1 MIQKIGNE
9 RRGKNLR
16 NDAFTQWGA
25 GAWAILP
32 ESFSLMRK
40 FVDLNPNLRNSS
52 PERIWAACMGAGPNP
67 PPRVSDGGG
76 VGIICLFGAIGRSVL
91 NQVTSFFR
99 FALNDRNISSIIFQI
114 DSPGGALDGIPELAD
129 EIFAARGRKKIIA
142 IANTMAA
149 SAAYWIASSADEVV
163 VTPSGSV
170 GSIGV
175 FAVHEDLSKA
185 LDMAGVKVSL
195 VSAGKYKVEGN
206 PYEPLSDG
214 ARTNTQYQVNSFHQM
229 FVQAVARGRNVSS
242 LDVRRKFGEGR
253 IVLAASAVRAGM
265 ADRVATLDQ
274 TLARIGAG
282 NGKSARAVASRSL
295 ATLRR
300 ELALNG

>member
-9 RRGKNLR
+9 HRGKNPR
-16 NDAFTQWGA
+16 NDAFTQWGS

-40 FVDLNPNLRNSS
+40 FVDLNPTLRNSS
-52 PERIWAACMGAGPNP
+52 PERIWAACMGAGPSP
-67 PPRVSDGGG
+67 SPRVSDGGMA
-76 VGIICLFGAIGRSVL
+76 GIISLFGLISRSVL

-99 FALNDRNISSIIFQI
+99 FALNDRGISSILFQI
-114 DSPGGALDGIPELAD
+114 DSPGGAIDGVPEFAD

-149 SAAYWIASSADEVV
+149 SAAYWIASSAEELV
-163 VTPSGSV
+163 VTPSGSL

-206 PYEPLSDG
+206 PYEPLSHG
-214 ARTNTQYQVNSFHQM
+214 ARQNTQYQVNAFHQM

-242 LDVRRKFGEGR
+242 LDVRTKFGEGR
-253 IVLAASAVRAGM
+253 IVLAADAVRARM

-274 TLARIGAG
+274 TLARLGVG
-282 NGKSARAVASRSL
+282 NRKSARAASSTL

-300 ELALNG
+300 ELSLYG